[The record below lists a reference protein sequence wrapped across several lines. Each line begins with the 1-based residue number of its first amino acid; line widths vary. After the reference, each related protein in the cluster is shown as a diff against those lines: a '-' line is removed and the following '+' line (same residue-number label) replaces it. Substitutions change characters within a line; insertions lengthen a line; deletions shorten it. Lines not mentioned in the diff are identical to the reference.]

1 MFNQAVDAYAGKT
14 AEPAPRQWW
23 TLFLS
28 DVHLGT
34 RGCQAQLLLDF
45 IRRNKAGKLYFVGDI
60 IDFWR
65 LKRFSYF
72 PQSHND
78 VLQKILREVRAGAE
92 GIFIPGNHD
101 EIGRDYLGYEFGG
114 VKVVNDAIHRTMDG
128 KEFLVIHGDLFD
140 VACAYAKWLV
150 HLGDWAYTWA
160 LRANI
165 VCAYVRRKLGLPY
178 WSLSAYLKV
187 RTKRAVNFMGAFEH
201 YLAAEARRRGVD
213 GVICGHIHHAQMR
226 EIEGI
231 LYCNIGDFVES
242 CTAIGEDFNGQLHLI
257 RWQTRGVS
265 SRSGTNAAQAP
276 PTEQEAG
283 AESPCVA

>member
-1 MFNQAVDAYAGKT
+1 
-14 AEPAPRQWW
+14 
-23 TLFLS
+23 
-28 DVHLGT
+28 
-34 RGCQAQLLLDF
+34 
-45 IRRNKAGKLYFVGDI
+45 
-60 IDFWR
+60 
-65 LKRFSYF
+65 
-72 PQSHND
+72 
-78 VLQKILREVRAGAE
+78 
-92 GIFIPGNHD
+92 
-101 EIGRDYLGYEFGG
+101 
-114 VKVVNDAIHRTMDG
+114 
-128 KEFLVIHGDLFD
+128 
-140 VACAYAKWLV
+140 
-150 HLGDWAYTWA
+150 
-160 LRANI
+160 
-165 VCAYVRRKLGLPY
+165 
-178 WSLSAYLKV
+178 
-187 RTKRAVNFMGAFEH
+187 MGAFEH